1 MNMKEDKKKPAA
13 WPGQLMLI
21 LLLPLLIPLLL
32 CIGVAHL
39 VATILIYL
47 AVWLVWNTRGIRLV
61 YVYSNSSHWQE
72 YIEKEILP
80 RFPDGQ
86 IVLNWSERQRWK
98 YFSLASVVFHHFG
111 GYRAFNPMAVVL
123 RPFRRAKVFRFY
135 EPFKDFKHGKQDA
148 LLKMEKEF
156 FQALGT

>member
-32 CIGVAHL
+32 CIGVAYL

-47 AVWLVWNTRGIRLV
+47 AVWIVWNTRGIRLV
-61 YVYSNSSHWQE
+61 YVYSNSPHWQG

-80 RFPDGQ
+80 RLPDGQ
-86 IVLNWSERQRWK
+86 IVMNWSERQRWK
-98 YFSLASVVFHHFG
+98 YFSLASVVFHKGDRGHVST
-111 GYRAFNPMAVVL
+111 FNIVPISSICFRKFLSVAAL
-123 RPFRRAKVFRFY
+123 RSRRLIAM
-135 EPFKDFKHGKQDA
+135 PTA
-148 LLKMEKEF
+148 
-156 FQALGT
+156 A